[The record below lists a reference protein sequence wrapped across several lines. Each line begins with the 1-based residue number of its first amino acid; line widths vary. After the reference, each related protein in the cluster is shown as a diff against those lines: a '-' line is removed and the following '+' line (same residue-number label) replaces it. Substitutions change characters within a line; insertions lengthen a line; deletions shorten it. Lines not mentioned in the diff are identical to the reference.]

1 MHPDTHIVTMVTH
14 VAMHT
19 QIARINLGFVSPP
32 QDPAAHLLYI

>member
-19 QIARINLGFVSPP
+19 QIARINLGFVSP
-32 QDPAAHLLYI
+32 QDPATHLLYI